1 MAKQQSAWAQSIPM
15 KEQWKIMGRLM
26 TYTKPYK
33 RQFGGALVAA
43 ALLAGMNVA
52 LPWLLQYYLDHF
64 LAKQSATLGV
74 IIAVA
79 SLYLFGTII
88 KALLQFMQSFWFMM
102 GSERGLEDVRR
113 ELFAKLHTL
122 GMRYFD
128 QTPAGSIV
136 SRVTND
142 TMTLADFWNV
152 ILSVIVG
159 VFSVVSSFIAMV
171 LAAPKIAWTV
181 LLFLPVLI
189 IVIWYY
195 STYSSKVYRRMRE
208 RLSELNTKLN
218 ESIEGISI
226 IQQFR
231 QETRITK
238 EFETT
243 NDAYLATRKAMIRTN
258 SLLLSPIINLLYIL
272 ALVVVLG
279 QFGGNSMHTF
289 VEAGLVYAF
298 TTYVANFFNP
308 MTNMMDSLAFMQDGV
323 VAGSRIFRIL
333 DDQELAPTQN
343 PDAHATMTRG
353 KIEFRHVNFSYDGEH
368 NILKDI
374 SFVANPGQTVA
385 LVGHTGSGKSSIIN
399 VLMRFYEFGEGQILI
414 DDQDI
419 RDFSMEE
426 LREKLGLVL
435 QDAFMFYG
443 DVASNIRLFNDK
455 ITDNQ
460 IREAAE
466 FVQADDFIEK
476 LPGQYHARVVEGGS
490 QFSAGQRQLISFART
505 VVTNPKVL
513 VLDEATANIDTETEA
528 MIQTGLA
535 RLRENRTTIAIAHR
549 LSTIQDA
556 DLILVLDDG
565 RIVERGTHQEL
576 LAQNGRYALMYQL
589 QAGEK

>member
-279 QFGGNSMHTF
+279 QFGDNSMHTF

-343 PDAHATMTRG
+343 PDAHATMTHG

-466 FVQADDFIEK
+466 FVQADEFIEK
-476 LPGQYHARVVEGGS
+476 LPGQYHARVIEGGS